1 LEGAFFPF
9 EEVKSLFL
17 VWLSTNRYN
26 VHPSMKLPIRGNSIR
41 LRLTQS
47 EVARVAMNGS
57 LESQTVFG
65 ARAFR
70 FALVIRDDAFSL
82 SASFDDNAILVS
94 APGAAVTR
102 WAQSEEEVGL

>member
-1 LEGAFFPF
+1 
-9 EEVKSLFL
+9 
-17 VWLSTNRYN
+17 
-26 VHPSMKLPIRGNSIR
+26 MKLRIRGNSIR

-82 SASFDDNAILVS
+82 SASLDDNAILVS
-94 APGAAVTR
+94 AAGSRGDTLGAKRGRSRTLGR
-102 WAQSEEEVGL
+102 TTDIKR

>member
-1 LEGAFFPF
+1 
-9 EEVKSLFL
+9 
-17 VWLSTNRYN
+17 
-26 VHPSMKLPIRGNSIR
+26 MKLRIRGNSIR

-82 SASFDDNAILVS
+82 SASLDDNAILVS
-94 APGAAVTR
+94 APEAAVTR